1 METVLGFLGIIGI
14 LASLAAAGFAVNWVL
29 GPLDRAAK
37 DRRYLIQFTLAD
49 FLCLFVQ
56 TQLLLACH
64 PRRVVPWC
72 GRQEAGYCSYGRDHS
87 AGAFGLVD
95 RRTHPVAP
103 GVHDTRGRAL
113 TLVIGIPVGYALSL
127 AIPAVACMILDS
139 LASPGLRIGSRDGLP
154 TGILIL
160 AELAIIL
167 VVWGLSIMTRHILV
181 AAEQQSKPPAAEP
194 PP

>member
-56 TQLLLACH
+56 TQLLLAIPAALFH
-64 PRRVVPWC
+64 GV
-72 GRQEAGYCSYGRDHS
+72 E
-87 AGAFGLVD
+87 D
-95 RRTHPVAP
+95 RRPVIAVTVVIIALVLLVWWTGVRTLSRA